1 MIDAKKARELSDST
15 IGELAEK
22 ELRNIETAIN
32 NAIRKGDSTVSFIS
46 LSKKTKT
53 ELEKLGYKVNY
64 FYDQRDSYGEYT
76 ISW

>member
-15 IGELAEK
+15 VGELAEK

-32 NAIRKGDSTVSFIS
+32 NAIRKGDSAVSFLT
-46 LSKKTKT
+46 LSKKTQT
-53 ELEKLGYKVNY
+53 ELEKLGYKVSY